1 VKKTIGK
8 HKSSLGTAAEFEIIA
23 IPGQVLQSEE
33 ILAALQRT
41 DYYHVIWIEQGA
53 PVHSVDFSPMTIP
66 AHTILFV
73 PQDRVHLFD
82 LSGEYQG
89 RAILFSAGFFAKN
102 HCDMQYLHSTILF
115 NELYGL
121 TQLDA
126 GESPELEGILA
137 SMENELDKP
146 GDPVHYD
153 ILRNLLH
160 NFLLQAQREK
170 RRQGFRELT
179 SSAELDNV
187 IRFLDLLERNFRSD
201 KLVGKYMTAMNITE
215 KRLNKSTTL
224 ILDKTPK
231 QLIDERVSLE
241 AKRLLARSHASIR
254 DIAFDLGF
262 EERSSFIKF
271 FVKHNGCK
279 PAEFR
284 ERQILVSLSK
294 QLHHD

>member
-1 VKKTIGK
+1 
-8 HKSSLGTAAEFEIIA
+8 
-23 IPGQVLQSEE
+23 
-33 ILAALQRT
+33 
-41 DYYHVIWIEQGA
+41 
-53 PVHSVDFSPMTIP
+53 
-66 AHTILFV
+66 
-73 PQDRVHLFD
+73 
-82 LSGEYQG
+82 
-89 RAILFSAGFFAKN
+89 
-102 HCDMQYLHSTILF
+102 
-115 NELYGL
+115 
-121 TQLDA
+121 
-126 GESPELEGILA
+126 
-137 SMENELDKP
+137 
-146 GDPVHYD
+146 
-153 ILRNLLH
+153 
-160 NFLLQAQREK
+160 
-170 RRQGFRELT
+170 LT